1 MLFSLFHPFLKIL
14 ELFHNLLVTSD
25 CHMVNL
31 KKKTKQTQL
40 GAQIILAKLQRD
52 AHMVDVKFELCKP
65 LTYLRLRQNINKADI
80 CLLFFWS
87 AVSSRIWRIIF
98 TIFPTALPVRN
109 KYLGLNSGFQS
120 HCPKMNFSIRPLC
133 KIEIVNFWI
142 R

>member
-80 CLLFFWS
+80 CPVFL
-87 AVSSRIWRIIF
+87 VSCFKQNLKNYIHYF
-98 TIFPTALPVRN
+98 
-109 KYLGLNSGFQS
+109 S
-120 HCPKMNFSIRPLC
+120 HSSEK
-133 KIEIVNFWI
+133 
-142 R
+142 